1 MRPSTSGLFTAVLFL
16 GVGAQ
21 ASTLIVQQ
29 QPTVVYTG
37 PNTVSAQPY
46 YNRIKTTGE
55 SGSVLGAAPPR
66 AGAGVLALALAL
78 EDRLPLSSTQLVVGQ
93 PAIKT
98 VPGLT
103 TPLFVMGMDEVS
115 LNWFGR
121 AAQGLA
127 DIGARGLVVQAN
139 HVESWRELQH
149 RARDIGIDL
158 MLLDGDSLAQG
169 YSIRTYP
176 VVLMSPELAGAY
188 E

>member
-1 MRPSTSGLFTAVLFL
+1 MRPSTSGFFTAVLFL
-16 GVGAQ
+16 SAGAQ
-21 ASTLIVQQ
+21 ANTLIVQQ

-37 PNTVSAQPY
+37 PRTVSAQPY
-46 YNRIKTTGE
+46 YNRIKTTGQSGPVLE
-55 SGSVLGAAPPR
+55 SVP
-66 AGAGVLALALAL
+66 AGAGAGAGALAL
-78 EDRLPLSSTQLVVGQ
+78 EERLPLSSTQLMVGQ

-115 LNWFGR
+115 LNWFSR

-139 HVESWRELQH
+139 HVASWRELQR
-149 RARDIGIDL
+149 RARDIGIDV

-169 YSIRTYP
+169 YGIRTYP
-176 VVLMSPELAGAY
+176 MVLMSPELAGRL
-188 E
+188 